1 MIEGNAFFGQHLTF
15 GSRSQKKAAVVCGP
29 LMFGWR

>member
-1 MIEGNAFFGQHLTF
+1 MIEGNAFFGHHPTLVHAP
-15 GSRSQKKAAVVCGP
+15 KKAAVVRGP